1 MGPIAAIPFLLY
13 DDGEVKRFGGIREMP
28 SAENKVSYRL
38 DTSAMT
44 NWIIALVVLSA
55 GICWYFTQNW
65 MACLGVSLT
74 GVVLL
79 YLSWQE
85 IFRKAQKGFFIEL
98 QLFLVRSRIL
108 PDDYKIIRNPPLPTL
123 EQKKQELMDLAS
135 AQFQKSEKK
144 LTETRHVLDKFV
156 GTKASQFAT
165 EKGRQAVWEGE
176 LTRAIVLFSDVRGFT
191 TMTEKLKPQE
201 TVRYLNRMFTE
212 FEEVIAF
219 SGGEINKFIGDAVLA
234 YFPFPPDAADAAVKK
249 VLLAGLRMQDAFHQI
264 QVNFRENYSETIHTG
279 LGIGMA
285 SGGVIIG
292 NLGSARR
299 MEFTLIGDTVNFA
312 SRLCAIAEDGQILV
326 NQDLALA
333 AGDMFRMEAL
343 EPIRIK
349 GKSGTHR
356 PYSVMGEK
364 LQPGL
369 A

>member
-1 MGPIAAIPFLLY
+1 MTY
-13 DDGEVKRFGGIREMP
+13 KVKRYEGLDRMSSID
-28 SAENKVSYRL
+28 KKISYKL
-38 DTSAMT
+38 DSSAMT
-44 NWIIALVVLSA
+44 SWIIALVLLST
-55 GICWYFTQNW
+55 GLCWFFSQNW
-65 MACLGVSLT
+65 KACLGVGLID
-74 GVVLL
+74 VIIV
-79 YLSWQE
+79 YLSWSD
-85 IFRKAQKGFFIEL
+85 IFNKTQKGFFVEL

-108 PDDYKIIRNPPLPTL
+108 PEEYKIVRNPSLPTL
-123 EQKKQELMDLAS
+123 EQQKNELMDLA
-135 AQFQKSEKK
+135 AGQFQQSEKK
-144 LTETRHVLDKFV
+144 LTETRYILDKFV

-191 TMTEKLKPQE
+191 SMTEKLKPQE
-201 TVRYLNRMFTE
+201 TIRYLNRMFTE

-219 SGGEINKFIGDAVLA
+219 SGGEINKFIGDALLA
-234 YFPFPPDAADAAVKK
+234 YFPFPQESANGAVKK
-249 VLLAGLRMQDAFHQI
+249 SLLAALRMQDAFHQI

-279 LGIGMA
+279 LGIGLT
-285 SGGVIIG
+285 GGDVIIG

-312 SRLCAIAEDGQILV
+312 SRLCSIAEDGQILI
-326 NQDLALA
+326 NQDLALI